1 MKTPELEKE
10 NELLIK
16 AKAFLET
23 EKPSAKWR

>member
-16 AKAFLET
+16 AKAQIEAENLC
-23 EKPSAKWR
+23 AKWK